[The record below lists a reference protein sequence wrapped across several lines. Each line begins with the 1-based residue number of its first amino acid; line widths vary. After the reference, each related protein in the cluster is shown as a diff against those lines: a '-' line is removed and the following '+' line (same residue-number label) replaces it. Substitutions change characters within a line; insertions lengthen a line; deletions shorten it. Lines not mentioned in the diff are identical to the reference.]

1 MNYQL
6 IVPDKKYY
14 NYNLSAVERVLTN
27 RGIELSDIP
36 HYLNTT
42 NNDILPPS
50 SIANMKEGA
59 KMLIKHISANNPI
72 FIQIDSD
79 ADGYT
84 SSAVLINYLNY
95 LFPFF
100 VQNNISYRLHNGKEH
115 GVIVNTVPEGTK
127 LVIIPDAG
135 SNQYEEHKQLQ
146 EKGIDVL
153 VIDHHESDQI
163 SPYACIINNQ
173 LCDYPTKSLSG
184 VGMVYK
190 FCSYIDELLNV
201 DYADRLLD
209 LVALGL
215 ISDVMDLRYIE
226 TRHLISLGLE
236 QIRNPFFKTMVD
248 KQQYSLRDGITPFG
262 IAFYITPYVNATIR
276 MGSQEEKLLL
286 FESMLETR
294 AYELIPSTK
303 RGCKGQMETKVEQAC
318 RNCNNLKN
326 HQTKARDAGM
336 EVIERLIEEND
347 LLKNKMLII
356 QLEPQ
361 YSVDKNLT
369 GLIANQLMSKYQ
381 RPILL
386 LNKRTTEHIYQEQ
399 DGTDISYT
407 EITWEG
413 SCRNYDKSSF
423 THLKDFLSQS
433 GLVMYAE
440 GHQNALGTG
449 IRDEVMEY
457 FINYSNRQLADC
469 DFTPC
474 YKVDFIFDSGNFNG
488 EDIIEI
494 ANLKSLWGQGVE
506 EPYIAFEHV
515 KVTKDNLTL
524 MSKDKNPTLKITL
537 PNGTSLIKF
546 KSSEEEYQS
555 LIADSDLGCRV
566 ITVVGRCEQN
576 VWNGG
581 TKPQIIV
588 EDYEITGEMKYY
600 F

>member
-14 NYNLSAVERVLTN
+14 NHNLSAVERVLTN
-27 RGIELSDIP
+27 RGIELADIP

-59 KMLIKHISANNPI
+59 KMLMKHVSANHPI

-163 SPYACIINNQ
+163 SPCACIINNQ

-336 EVIERLIEEND
+336 EVIERLIKEND

-457 FINYSNRQLADC
+457 FIN
-469 DFTPC
+469 
-474 YKVDFIFDSGNFNG
+474 
-488 EDIIEI
+488 
-494 ANLKSLWGQGVE
+494 
-506 EPYIAFEHV
+506 
-515 KVTKDNLTL
+515 
-524 MSKDKNPTLKITL
+524 
-537 PNGTSLIKF
+537 
-546 KSSEEEYQS
+546 
-555 LIADSDLGCRV
+555 
-566 ITVVGRCEQN
+566 
-576 VWNGG
+576 
-581 TKPQIIV
+581 
-588 EDYEITGEMKYY
+588 
-600 F
+600 

>member
-14 NYNLSAVERVLTN
+14 NHNLSAVERVLTN

-59 KMLIKHISANNPI
+59 KMLMKHVSANHPI

-215 ISDVMDLRYIE
+215 ISDVMDLRYVE

-336 EVIERLIEEND
+336 EVIERLIKEND

-506 EPYIAFEHV
+506 EPYIALEHV

-576 VWNGG
+576 VWNGSI
-581 TKPQIIV
+581 KPQIIV